1 MIGRL
6 SMIRMAKESKH
17 VQSEVISRALA
28 FFGPGG
34 LGLDVVEQGECCA
47 RFEGGG
53 GYVFIESS
61 DVASGK
67 GCEVTVEGREWESQ
81 IRQFLGKI

>member
-1 MIGRL
+1 
-6 SMIRMAKESKH
+6 MIRMAKESRH
-17 VQSEVISRALA
+17 VQSEVINRALA

-34 LGLDVVEQGECCA
+34 LGLEVVEQGECCA

-53 GYVFIESS
+53 GYVFVESS
-61 DVASGK
+61 AAASGK
-67 GCEVTVEGREWESQ
+67 GSEVTVEGREWESQ